1 MAVLQSLQKKITKLK
16 KQATAGLLLQEH
28 IGRRA
33 WLIVTYNGKDIS
45 ESLAQYVLSFS
56 YTDNLTGQVD
66 DISITLEDRAELW
79 EADWMPERGAT
90 LDITICTYN
99 WSDLYS
105 EEQDLQLGKFEID
118 ELEVSSAPNVVTI
131 KAVAISI
138 SDDSTLRSTLRSH
151 TWENISVQKAA
162 NDIAWQNGMKLQW
175 YCDDNPNID
184 KLEQNDESDLDVLQ
198 KICDD
203 AGFALKVTTDTIIIF
218 DVEKFEK
225 EDVYAEYYHPGTTI
239 LNIVENQPKPVQTDA
254 LLNYSFKA
262 KIRDVYKKCHVKYAK
277 DKDKSVIESTFVAP
291 DKQDKDGATLEIH
304 QQVSSQAEADR
315 LAKIK
320 LREKNCEEFTGSFSS
335 DGNIGLCAGETIE
348 MLGFGNFSGKYIITQ
363 TKHDISSS
371 GFTSSVEIRKCLD
384 GY

>member
-45 ESLAQYVLSFS
+45 ESLAQYVLSLS

-277 DKDKSVIESTFVAP
+277 DKDKSVIESTFIAP
-291 DKQDKDGATLEIH
+291 DKKEKEGATLEVH

-315 LAKIK
+315 LAKKK
-320 LREKNCEEFTGSFSS
+320 LREKNCEEFTGSFAS
-335 DGNIGLCAGETIE
+335 DGNMGLCAGETIE
-348 MLGFGNFSGKYIITQ
+348 MIGFGNFSGKYIITQ
-363 TKHDISSS
+363 AKHDINSS